1 MNTPIPAERAFHH
14 ALKFRDDLCIGCSH
28 CMNVCPTEAIRVQK
42 GKARMIGNRCI
53 DCGDCFR
60 VCPVGAIMVEQDDF
74 NSIYRYQYRVAL
86 IPAIFTGQ
94 FPDSAGTRNI
104 LSAVMELGFTHVMEV
119 EQGVEYLIERIED
132 CLDSCEQP
140 GPLISSF
147 CPAVVRLIQV
157 KFPTLVSHII
167 RLKAPVDITATHIR
181 KQLLDEGAL
190 PEEIGIY
197 YVAPC
202 PAKIVALK
210 EPVGESVSTVTGV
223 INMNY
228 LFNKVYKILRQNK
241 QITRDI
247 RFSPLSARAVCWSLT
262 RGEAGSINEA
272 RTLAIDEINN
282 VVEFLEKLENEE
294 IDGIDFLELRACD
307 ESCAGGI
314 LCPGNRFITAE
325 KVRNRARKCSEIIDR
340 DADAPFHSLIPPQ
353 DPYILGHSG
362 VEDILP
368 RSILKLDDDLS
379 AAMTKMKRI
388 YELNRILPQ
397 VDCGICGAPTCKSFA
412 EDVVQVESDI
422 RGCIFIQRV
431 HEQNEWMESA
441 ESVAIMKR
449 IWGEGKLDKNS
460 LKDSNNDLTHDHD
473 HGT

>member
-1 MNTPIPAERAFHH
+1 MNAPSTTVKAFHH

-28 CMNVCPTEAIRVQK
+28 CMNVCPTEAIRVQN

-53 DCGDCFR
+53 DCGDCYR
-60 VCPVGAIMVEQDDF
+60 VCPVGAITVEQDDF
-74 NSIYRYQYRVAL
+74 DSIYRFRYRVAL
-86 IPAIFTGQ
+86 LPAIFTGQ

-119 EQGVEYLIERIED
+119 EHGVEYLSERIGD
-132 CLDSCEQP
+132 CLSSCEQP
-140 GPLISSF
+140 SPMISSF

-167 RLKAPVDITATHIR
+167 RLKAPVDITALHIR
-181 KQLLDEGAL
+181 KQLLEEGAL

-210 EPVGESVSTVTGV
+210 EPVGESVSIVTGV
-223 INMNY
+223 INMNF
-228 LFNKVYKILRQNK
+228 LFNKVFKILRQNK

-247 RFSPLSARAVCWSLT
+247 RFSPLSSKAVRWSLT
-262 RGEAGSINEA
+262 RGEAGSISGA
-272 RTLAIDEINN
+272 KTLAIDEINN
-282 VVEFLEKLENEE
+282 VIEFLEKLENEE
-294 IDGIDFLELRACD
+294 IDGVDFLELRACD

-325 KVRNRARKCSEIIDR
+325 KVRNRAQKCAEIISHESGTPIYPQISPR
-340 DADAPFHSLIPPQ
+340 DPFILEHSV
-353 DPYILGHSG
+353 
-362 VEDILP
+362 VEEIMP
-368 RSILKLDDDLS
+368 RSILKLDDNLS

-388 YELNRILPQ
+388 YELNRMLPQ

-412 EDVVQVESDI
+412 EDVVQVESDL
-422 RGCIFIQRV
+422 RRCIFIQRV
-431 HEQNEWMESA
+431 HEQNDWIESA
-441 ESVAIMKR
+441 ESVAIMKQT
-449 IWGEGKLDKNS
+449 WGEGKLDKNC
-460 LKDSNNDLTHDHD
+460 LKDSNNDLT
-473 HGT
+473 T